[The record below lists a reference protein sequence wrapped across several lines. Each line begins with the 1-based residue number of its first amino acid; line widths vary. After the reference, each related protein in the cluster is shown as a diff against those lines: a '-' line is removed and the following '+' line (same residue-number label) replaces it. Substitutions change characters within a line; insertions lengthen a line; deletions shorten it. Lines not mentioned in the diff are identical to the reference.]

1 MNRHV
6 RLLDK
11 YDAVIVDERYN
22 KLIGRYEVVLKII
35 HVNEGTP
42 SRGLIKIGLGKL
54 YGKEPNLVF
63 IRRAES
69 SYGFPETIVEAH
81 IYDDLSRAKLFEPE
95 YIIKR
100 DEQSIQKLS
109 SSQ

>member
-1 MNRHV
+1 MSKHV

-11 YDAVIVDERYN
+11 YDAVIIDEKYN
-22 KLIGRYEVVLKII
+22 KLIGRREVVMKII
-35 HVNEGTP
+35 HTNEGTP
-42 SRGLIKIGLGKL
+42 SRGLIKIGLGRL

-69 SYGFPETIVEAH
+69 SYGFPETLIEAH

-95 YIIKR
+95 HIIKR
-100 DEQSIQKLS
+100 DEQSLQKSGL
-109 SSQ
+109 QQ